1 MFRSVPGFD
10 PMAFEA
16 DVDGANEGEAVGGT
30 TSWYELGVEQ
40 VELRVE
46 RPVAGGLGLAR
57 RDDGRVVLVD
67 GALPG
72 ELVRVDLVEDQRT
85 TFGEVVE
92 VLEANPGRVE
102 VPHCPHVADG
112 CGGCD
117 HADAQ
122 PALLRRM
129 KAEVLADAV
138 KRLGKI
144 EPPEVGAG
152 PDLPTENFRTTLRL
166 GVTDGRA
173 GLFEVG
179 THDLVP
185 LSVCVV
191 AHPRVERIVTE
202 GGFADA
208 TEAMVRAG
216 SATGEALVLVT
227 PNAKGVTVPDPDLDG
242 AESEVR
248 VVGLD
253 ELAARRAWI
262 HEEVAG
268 RRFRISA
275 QSFFQTRLD
284 GAEALVSLVA
294 DGLGPLAAG
303 DRLVDLY
310 AGVGLF
316 GAALADR
323 TPGLKVTAVES
334 ARSSVAD
341 AKVNLAN
348 ANEAGEARVIASQVA
363 KWRPSKAD
371 ALVADPP
378 RAGLGKAGVGKVEDT
393 GAARVVLISCDAAA
407 AGRDVGLLV
416 RRGYTLEPL
425 TLVDL
430 FPHTHHTESVAVFS
444 R

>member
-1 MFRSVPGFD
+1 P
-10 PMAFEA
+10 
-16 DVDGANEGEAVGGT
+16 
-30 TSWYELGVEQ
+30 
-40 VELRVE
+40 
-46 RPVAGGLGLAR
+46 
-57 RDDGRVVLVD
+57 
-67 GALPG
+67 
-72 ELVRVDLVEDQRT
+72 
-85 TFGEVVE
+85 
-92 VLEANPGRVE
+92 
-102 VPHCPHVADG
+102 
-112 CGGCD
+112 
-117 HADAQ
+117 
-122 PALLRRM
+122 
-129 KAEVLADAV
+129 
-138 KRLGKI
+138 
-144 EPPEVGAG
+144 
-152 PDLPTENFRTTLRL
+152 
-166 GVTDGRA
+166 
-173 GLFEVG
+173 
-179 THDLVP
+179 
-185 LSVCVV
+185 
-191 AHPRVERIVTE
+191 
-202 GGFADA
+202 
-208 TEAMVRAG
+208 
-216 SATGEALVLVT
+216 
-227 PNAKGVTVPDPDLDG
+227 
-242 AESEVR
+242 
-248 VVGLD
+248 
-253 ELAARRAWI
+253 
-262 HEEVAG
+262 
-268 RRFRISA
+268 
-275 QSFFQTRLD
+275 D

-323 TPGLKVTAVES
+323 TPGLLVTAVES

-416 RRGYTLEPL
+416 RRGYTLESL